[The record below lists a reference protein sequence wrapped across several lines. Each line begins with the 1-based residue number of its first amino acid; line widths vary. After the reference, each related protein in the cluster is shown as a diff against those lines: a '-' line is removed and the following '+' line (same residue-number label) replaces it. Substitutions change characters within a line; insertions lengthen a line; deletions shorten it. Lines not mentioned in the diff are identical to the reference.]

1 MQETATKKD
10 SIFKNKTEPQI
21 VLSYKVSIFYLFFF
35 KLILTKQ
42 GEWPVAQ
49 TCRDKTYTVYQTML
63 D

>member
-35 KLILTKQ
+35 LS
-42 GEWPVAQ
+42 
-49 TCRDKTYTVYQTML
+49 
-63 D
+63 